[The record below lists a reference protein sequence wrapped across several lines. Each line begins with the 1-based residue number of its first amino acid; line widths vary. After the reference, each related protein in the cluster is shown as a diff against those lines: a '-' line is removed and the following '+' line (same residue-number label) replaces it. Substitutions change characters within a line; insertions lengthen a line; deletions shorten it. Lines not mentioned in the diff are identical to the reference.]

1 MTVELAH
8 PSTEPLASRSPTTPA
23 HPRWWFLW
31 TTPGRILTI
40 GVVLSA
46 LVIASAFATST
57 TINDRQQALTT
68 VLDHTEPLSFAAGQL
83 YTTLSVADAAAAT
96 AFIAG
101 SEPRDVRQ
109 RYEQAITDASVAV
122 TRASSGLTDEP
133 MVQLLG
139 RVNAQL
145 SVYTGLVETARTN
158 NRAGNPVGSSY
169 LSEASSLMQTQMLP
183 DAQRL
188 YEETSTRVDAE
199 TTASTRIP
207 GPVILVVLATL
218 LFGAF
223 ANRWLARRTRRRVNI
238 GFVAGGLAVLIML
251 IWVGTALVIST
262 LDSRSAKDTAAE
274 SLKTVTSLAITAQQ
288 ARADETLSL
297 IRRGDEDVRKQSYYQ
312 RIDTM
317 QQQLS
322 DYLSRDDAIDKSD
335 LADAEQLLKRWRA
348 ADDRIN
354 AYIAVG
360 NYQAATQVALGTGED
375 DSTPAFDRLDDA
387 LTKGIEES
395 RNQLRNDILNARR
408 VLSGATVGAAVLSVV
423 GRARG
428 GAGVVAEAERV
439 PVMSAC
445 AKKSLA
451 MAFARRSAAVRA
463 AGGCWPAAR
472 TGAAAM
478 PTPGVTL
485 APPTPAG
492 MEELPPSR
500 PRGRR
505 PTRATATAPRACA
518 RSPTKAEADA
528 AVADHPQP
536 RPADRRPRH
545 RQQPV
550 QLPRPD
556 HRRDHRFRRRHR
568 RRGRARHLRH
578 PVAGRVPHPVVG
590 RPRHR
595 TAEQPG
601 RRRRQDHDASPVSAR
616 SWCNFSTVYLNANQ
630 RILAPRDSTISQPSD
645 LSGKRVCVA
654 KGTTSLRPDPA
665 DHPAADH
672 RRRW

>member
-40 GVVLSA
+40 GVVLST

-57 TINDRQQALTT
+57 TINDRQAALTT
-68 VLDHTEPLSFAAGQL
+68 VLNHTEPLAFAAGQL

-101 SEPRDVRQ
+101 AEPRDVRQ

-139 RVNAQL
+139 RVNAEL

-169 LSEASSLMQTQMLP
+169 LSEASALMQTRILP

-188 YEETSTRVDAE
+188 YEETSDRVNAE

-218 LFGAF
+218 LFGVF
-223 ANRWLARRTRRRVNI
+223 ANRWLARRTRRRINI
-238 GFVAGGLAVLIML
+238 GFVAGGMAVLIML
-251 IWVGTALVIST
+251 VWVGTAIIIST
-262 LDSRSAKDTAAE
+262 ADSRSAKDTAAE
-274 SLKTVTSLAITAQQ
+274 SLKTVTNLAITAQQ

-297 IRRGDEDVRKQSYYQ
+297 IRRGDENVRKQSYYQ
-312 RIDTM
+312 RIDVM

-322 DYLSRDDAIDKSD
+322 DYLARDDVIDKAD

-360 NYQAATQVALGTGED
+360 NYQAATQVALGTSED
-375 DSTPAFDRLDDA
+375 DSTPAFNKLDDA
-387 LTKGIEES
+387 LSKGIEES
-395 RNQLRNDILNARR
+395 RTQLRSDILNAHR

-423 GRARG
+423 
-428 GAGVVAEAERV
+428 
-439 PVMSAC
+439 
-445 AKKSLA
+445 
-451 MAFARRSAAVRA
+451 AA
-463 AGGCWPAAR
+463 
-472 TGAAAM
+472 
-478 PTPGVTL
+478 L
-485 APPTPAG
+485 
-492 MEELPPSR
+492 
-500 PRGRR
+500 
-505 PTRATATAPRACA
+505 
-518 RSPTKAEADA
+518 
-528 AVADHPQP
+528 AVALGLWP
-536 RPADRRPRH
+536 R
-545 RQQPV
+545 
-550 QLPRPD
+550 
-556 HRRDHRFRRRHR
+556 
-568 RRGRARHLRH
+568 
-578 PVAGRVPHPVVG
+578 
-590 RPRHR
+590 
-595 TAEQPG
+595 
-601 RRRRQDHDASPVSAR
+601 
-616 SWCNFSTVYLNANQ
+616 
-630 RILAPRDSTISQPSD
+630 
-645 LSGKRVCVA
+645 LSEYR
-654 KGTTSLRPDPA
+654 
-665 DHPAADH
+665 
-672 RRRW
+672 